1 MNIYSI
7 LFAICLVISL
17 ESFDHQLQSGFKL
30 YLMNDLRTSI
40 ALLPPLID
48 EVLQLLSEQTPV
60 ELNQIHITYI
70 IKKCDYQLDLI
81 IQPLTEVLTNLI
93 PSQRRLFNQCR
104 QVMKRI
110 VGITSVHPHLYHAH
124 TFLEISARMIITLSR
139 QSGHIEP
146 INKLISEMNS
156 YSNASYIIGQ
166 YEHIIRDCKCDVRL
180 IKINLEDAKRIINE
194 MIQGDI
200 NKYIPIYLIHRQRS
214 IIVRDNVDQ
223 GRVSSRKARS
233 SP

>member
-7 LFAICLVISL
+7 LFARCLVISL

-93 PSQRRLFNQCR
+93 QSQRRLFNQCR
-104 QVMKRI
+104 QVTNRI
-110 VGITSVHPHLYHAH
+110 VGISSAHPHLYHAH
-124 TFLEISARMIITLSR
+124 TFLEISARMIINLSR
-139 QSGHIEP
+139 QSGHLESV
-146 INKLISEMNS
+146 NKLISEMSS
-156 YSNASYIIGQ
+156 YSNASYIIGR
-166 YEHIIRDCKCDVRL
+166 YEHIIRECKYDVRL
-180 IKINLEDAKRIINE
+180 IKINLEDAKRIIDE

-200 NKYIPIYLIHRQRS
+200 NKYIPIYLKYRQDS
-214 IIVRDNVDQ
+214 VIVRNSVDRC
-223 GRVSSRKARS
+223 RVSGRKTQS